1 MAIRFELCTSITLT
15 IVHYV
20 TVPYNVTSQLATFTW
35 GSVHFWTLHV
45 SLSLFSY
52 SKNSK
57 CHSFMSVPTHKST
70 PRETTHSSCHLLSDV
85 CHYQCQH
92 NFHVQLDFVSVELQQ
107 LKKTD
112 SQTKS
117 CIYPLNL
124 LIMEVFQS
132 VLFVTTNTVHL
143 FIN

>member
-1 MAIRFELCTSITLT
+1 
-15 IVHYV
+15 
-20 TVPYNVTSQLATFTW
+20 
-35 GSVHFWTLHV
+35 
-45 SLSLFSY
+45 
-52 SKNSK
+52 
-57 CHSFMSVPTHKST
+57 MSVPTHKST